1 MDKKIYNIHTIYD
14 LIIYAYEQI
23 GGLSENRILS
33 CYLDTIP
40 EYRSNINSLLRET
53 LMCNLTVEDFVNDL
67 IQYLEIDSEQVCMH
81 ILMEFDHYYSERNQY
96 PLIAESATKSMIDYP
111 TRNNISNQLAFYPMF
126 QNNFIMNSDIMSDA
140 RVHRIREGIWDWIT
154 SYRVNRINDFEP
166 YILVRKYNKGQ
177 IEKVLAENECIK
189 MAVIPFSNEE
199 PFDRDKETGILKYKQ
214 YNSEIIDKI
223 YTDCITLLEELDKMK
238 IDIVIFPEIVM
249 TEKLIDGIRKWLM
262 QKSINGSN
270 IKLIFMGS
278 YYTEDIN
285 RCVLLSGTGKL
296 LLSNDKQNGFAY
308 VDNSNRF
315 HRENLGDKSNIITLI
330 DIKGLGRVWYLICKD
345 ALVFDKVVNI
355 MSHYG
360 CNVQMISSYSKSLS
374 DFQSSGE
381 VFAKQYQ
388 VLSVVANSC
397 AVRKGKNIGVISYPV
412 FFNKDK
418 NISSHNIE
426 YSCSES
432 CEKCSY
438 SKCAHVFQFDIGESS
453 AINIEKQIEQK
464 KSSHKLTGIKINYT
478 EYKRSD
484 L

>member
-14 LIIYAYEQI
+14 LIIYAYEQV
-23 GGLSENRILS
+23 GGLSENKILS
-33 CYLDTIP
+33 CYLDNIP
-40 EYRSNINSLLRET
+40 EYRKKINSLLRET
-53 LMCNLTVEDFVNDL
+53 LLCNLTVEDFVNDI

-81 ILMEFDHYYSERNQY
+81 ILMEFDHYYKECDQY
-96 PLIAESATKSMIDYP
+96 PLIRESTIKSMIDYP
-111 TRNNISNQLAFYPMF
+111 TQNNISNQLAFYPMF
-126 QNNFIMNSDIMSDA
+126 QNNFIMNSGIMLGA

-154 SYRVNRINDFEP
+154 SYRVNRINDVEP
-166 YILVRKYNKGQ
+166 YISVRKYNNGE

-199 PFDRDKETGILKYKQ
+199 PFDRDEKTGILKYEE
-214 YNSEIIDKI
+214 YNSEKI
-223 YTDCITLLEELDKMK
+223 EKMHTDCITLLEELDKMK

-249 TEKLIDGIRKWLM
+249 TEELIGGIRKWLM

-296 LLSNDKQNGFAY
+296 LLSNDKQNGFEY
-308 VDNSNRF
+308 LDKNNKS

-381 VFAKQYQ
+381 SLAKQYQ

-412 FFNKDK
+412 FFDKDK
-418 NISSHNIE
+418 NISSLNIE
-426 YSCSES
+426 YLCSES

-438 SKCAHVFQFDIGESS
+438 SKCAHIFQFDIVES
-453 AINIEKQIEQK
+453 IVVNIEKQFDQK
-464 KSSHKLTGIKINYT
+464 KFNHKLTGIKINYT